1 MMTLIQELVGIVLFF
16 VLFFGIGFIL
26 NMLAKT
32 TWLPTVIY
40 IVLVIPL
47 GVWYLWK
54 PDYTFMQNVT
64 GFFLIGFLPLI
75 AGIAGAVLS
84 GVAIRELRKRGY
96 KMF

>member
-1 MMTLIQELVGIVLFF
+1 MSLVQELVGTLLFF

-32 TWLPTVIY
+32 TWLPTVLY
-40 IVLVIPL
+40 VVFVIPL
-47 GVWYLWK
+47 GIWYFWN
-54 PDYTFMQNVT
+54 PAYTFAQNVT
-64 GFFLIGFLPLI
+64 GFLLIGLLPLI

-96 KMF
+96 RMF